1 MDLIYNTLV
10 KYKIYIYILLI
21 ILIIY
26 IFYNKY
32 NRSMTKSSVD
42 GEEYDVLNRKDKQV
56 ASNKLAKLNNKIIE
70 LLRGL
75 KNKYK
80 TNLEENN
87 NSYVFNILNNFKP
100 DKIIETDPNNV
111 MNLTSYT
118 YSDGSVISFCV
129 REKDYSFVDDD
140 ILTFV
145 MIHEI
150 AHQAKVVKDHGDEFW
165 KIFKFLLINAEEFGI
180 IKNINFAKYPVY
192 YVGIKVDYS
201 PYFDE
206 NINI

>member
-1 MDLIYNTLV
+1 MVESPI
-10 KYKIYIYILLI
+10 
-21 ILIIY
+21 
-26 IFYNKY
+26 
-32 NRSMTKSSVD
+32 D
-42 GEEYDVLNRKDKQV
+42 GEDYLVLNKLDSQE

-80 TNLEENN
+80 TTLEENN
-87 NSYVFNILNNFKP
+87 NTYVFNILTNFKP

-118 YSDGSVISFCV
+118 YADGSVISFCI

-140 ILTFV
+140 TLTFV

-150 AHQAKVVKDHGDEFW
+150 AHQAKAIKDHGDEFW
-165 KIFKFLLINAEEFGI
+165 KIFKFLLINAEEFGL
-180 IKNINFAKYPVY
+180 IKNVDYSKTPIY

-206 NINI
+206 NINV